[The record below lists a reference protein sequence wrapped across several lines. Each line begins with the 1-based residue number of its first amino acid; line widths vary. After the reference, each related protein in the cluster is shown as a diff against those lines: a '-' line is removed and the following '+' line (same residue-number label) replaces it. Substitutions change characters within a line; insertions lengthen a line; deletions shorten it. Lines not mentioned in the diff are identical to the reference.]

1 MKTIRLGTFE
11 TNSSS
16 CHTITLKCTPKE
28 LQEFNEGKRY
38 YFYHFD
44 YDNYKRI
51 ESFVTLEEIYPEVAK
66 VVLSPEFENFT
77 TDDFSYESASK
88 YGINIQDLP
97 WENAFGEEYIEK
109 DFQKFKKY
117 IIDNISFDMFRFA
130 MEDDYDDPRYFSK
143 VILRSFFQK
152 FFMSNGCPLMK
163 ITDLDNTYSSSCSSD
178 IRWIP
183 NEYSNATHK
192 IEISEWA
199 KDKELIEVNI
209 DIRDN

>member
-1 MKTIRLGTFE
+1 MKTIRHGTFE

-16 CHTITLKCTPKE
+16 CHTITITCTPQE
-28 LQEFNEGKRY
+28 LEEFNEGKRWY
-38 YFYHFD
+38 YYHWANCERVEKFA
-44 YDNYKRI
+44 
-51 ESFVTLEEIYPEVAK
+51 TLEELYTEVAK
-66 VVLSPEFENFT
+66 IIKSPEFEKFT
-77 TDDFSYESASK
+77 TNDFSYESGSN

-97 WENAFGEEYIEK
+97 WENSFGEEYIEK

-163 ITDLDNTYSSSCSSD
+163 ITDLGDTYSSSCSPD
-178 IRWIP
+178 IKWIP

-192 IEISEWA
+192 ILITDYA
-199 KDKELIEVNI
+199 KDKEKIEVNI